1 MPEEVKR
8 LVEQFRGRVQSVLE
22 VAEKGDTSSPAFD
35 IFIITHVAA
44 QQSVAPTASPSVA
57 RSTNF
62 PPLDGPDHTAE
73 SQSVSKLQGKLIPAQ
88 SFEEFDSLEKGSA
101 FLQATRSLI
110 ELPRDPIRGLSSQA
124 TCAAFPLPSSPVSRK
139 LHAR

>member
-57 RSTNF
+57 RSTNS
-62 PPLDGPDHTAE
+62 PPLDGPDHTSE
-73 SQSVSKLQGKLIPAQ
+73 SQGISKLQGNQ
-88 SFEEFDSLEKGSA
+88 STREWIQRSI
-101 FLQATRSLI
+101 LQATCRSWHA
-110 ELPRDPIRGLSSQA
+110 LPRDPI
-124 TCAAFPLPSSPVSRK
+124 
-139 LHAR
+139 H